1 MIEAMI
7 DIGEIVLQDS
17 SLIDEKVK
25 KIQLKTKKEEN
36 RYVIKIDFNLQKKA
50 IALDIEEL
58 DSNSATKYLFLGREG
73 GPNNTQWYITFDKCN
88 NLISQS
94 LPNILGRLQ
103 DCELKEK
110 IKSVIETFFIDLGQN
125 VDSKYRY
132 IINTDNYFPILKN
145 INDILTEKSIDNAK
159 SAHKKLV
166 ESVSNEVTKTISD
179 KLEIK
184 TDQIGLFTICV
195 NSESIAL
202 SEEYIDLIEKSVDER
217 IIITDDSSKL
227 CSICGTNEGCTSDLS
242 EMSIKYYTTNQCI
255 FASNMTH
262 KNYIKNFMLCKNCYK
277 ELLSAENFI
286 QKELRTRIAG
296 YDVYIVPHIIYG
308 ENLNKEKIK
317 KMAEII
323 DPLTNTS
330 KAIEAIADFR
340 EETSRRL
347 SVLNNENY
355 IFLLNF
361 IFFKKIQAATK
372 IQKMIK
378 DVNPSVFS
386 DISNSFFNT
395 LDVFLEFFPQ
405 GICDGLKRKIGLGFI
420 YYMHSVKLK
429 DGTPTQFQKVLSTYE
444 ALFCKKTLSQDVVF
458 SNIVD
463 VLINIWREKHGYNT
477 SFDKDKIDR
486 QKAFDFKVIDCM
498 FYIKFLHNFGC
509 LKGGE
514 LMDLETLNINKNTK
528 SYIQTMGYNEQQ
540 TALFLLGVLI
550 GAIGRAQNNRQRE
563 REQEGTYKPILNKI
577 NFNGMDKYRIMKLSN
592 EITNKLRH
600 EKIQKYHEAT
610 YSAHKYLLDK
620 NIQKWKL
627 NKDESLFYLLSG
639 YGYQTMKKRNEK
651 EDEKND
657 QQ

>member
-477 SFDKDKIDR
+477 SFDKDKIDK

-498 FYIKFLHNFGC
+498 FYIKFLHNSGC

-540 TALFLLGVLI
+540 TALFLLGALI

>member
-1 MIEAMI
+1 MI
-7 DIGEIVLQDS
+7 DIGGIVLQDS
-17 SLIDEKVK
+17 SLVDEKVK
-25 KIQLKTKKEEN
+25 KIQLKTKKNES

-50 IALDIEEL
+50 IEL
-58 DSNSATKYLFLGREG
+58 DLEEVDLDSAKKYLFLGREG
-73 GPNNTQWYITFDKCN
+73 GPNNPQWYLTFDKCN

-103 DCELKEK
+103 DSELKEK
-110 IKSVIETFFIDLGQN
+110 IKIVVETFFLDFGEK

-132 IINTDNYFPILKN
+132 IINTDKYFQISET
-145 INDILTEKSIDNAK
+145 IDDILVEKSKDNAK
-159 SAHKKLV
+159 NAYKKLV
-166 ESVSNEVTKTISD
+166 ETVANEITKTFAD

-184 TDQIGLFTICV
+184 VDRIGLFTICI
-195 NSESIAL
+195 NNEPITLTEEYTKLIEESI
-202 SEEYIDLIEKSVDER
+202 DER
-217 IIITDDSSKL
+217 IIIDDDDTKV
-227 CSICGTNEGCTSDLS
+227 CSICGSNEGCTSDLS

-255 FASNMTH
+255 FASNMTQ
-262 KNYIKNFMLCKNCYK
+262 KNYIKNFMLCKSCYK
-277 ELLSAENFI
+277 KLLCAENFI
-286 QKELRTRIAG
+286 QKELHSRIAG
-296 YDVYIVPHIIYG
+296 YDVYVVPHIIYG
-308 ENLNKEKIK
+308 KNLNKTKIK

-323 DPLTNTS
+323 DPLANTS
-330 KAIEAIADFR
+330 KAMETIADFR
-340 EETSRRL
+340 EETSKRL
-347 SVLNNENY
+347 SVLNDDNY

-361 IFFKKIQAATK
+361 IFYRKLQAATK

-386 DISNSFFNT
+386 DISNSFFDT
-395 LDVFLEFFPQ
+395 LDAFSGYFPD
-405 GICDGLKRKIGLGFI
+405 GLCEGLKRKIGLGFI

-429 DGTPTQFQKVLSTYE
+429 DGSPTQYQKVLSTYE
-444 ALFCKKTLSQDVVF
+444 SLFCKKSLKRDVVF

-463 VLINIWREKHGYNT
+463 VLLNIWREKIGYNT
-477 SFDKDKIDR
+477 SFDKDKIDK

-498 FYIKFLHNFGC
+498 FYIKFMHNYGC
-509 LKGGE
+509 LKGGDV
-514 LMDLETLNINKNTK
+514 MKLETLNINKDTK
-528 SYIQTMGYNEQQ
+528 SYIQTMGYSEQQ

-550 GAIGRAQNNRQRE
+550 GAIGREQSNRQRE
-563 REQEGTYKPILNKI
+563 KEQEGTYKPILNKI

-592 EITNKLRH
+592 EIPNKLRH

-639 YGYQTMKKRNEK
+639 YGYQTMKKKIDK
-651 EDEKND
+651 EDENND

>member
-184 TDQIGLFTICV
+184 TDQIGLFTICI
-195 NSESIAL
+195 NNEPIALTGEYINLLEESI
-202 SEEYIDLIEKSVDER
+202 DER
-217 IIITDDSSKL
+217 IKVLKDSSKV

-498 FYIKFLHNFGC
+498 FYIKFLHNSGC

-540 TALFLLGVLI
+540 TALFLLGALI

>member
-498 FYIKFLHNFGC
+498 FYIKFLHNSGC

>member
-25 KIQLKTKKEEN
+25 KIQLKTKKNES

-50 IALDIEEL
+50 IELDIEEVSS
-58 DSNSATKYLFLGREG
+58 DTAKKYFLWDREG
-73 GPNNTQWYITFDKCN
+73 GANNSQWYITFDKCN

-94 LPNILGRLQ
+94 LPNTLNKMQ

-110 IKSVIETFFIDLGQN
+110 IKSVIEIFFLDFGEN
-125 VDSKYRY
+125 ADSKYRY
-132 IINTDNYFPILKN
+132 IINTDNYFPISN
-145 INDILTEKSIDNAK
+145 TINDILIKKSKDNAK
-159 SAHKKLV
+159 NAHKKLLETV
-166 ESVSNEVTKTISD
+166 AKEVTKVCEN
-179 KLEIK
+179 KMEIK
-184 TDQIGLFTICV
+184 ADQIGLFTICI
-195 NSESIAL
+195 NNEPIALTGEYINLLEESI
-202 SEEYIDLIEKSVDER
+202 DER
-217 IIITDDSSKL
+217 IKVLKDSSKV
-227 CSICGTNEGCTSDLS
+227 CSICGSNKECASILS
-242 EMSIKYYTTNQCI
+242 EMSIKYYTTNLCI
-255 FASNMTH
+255 FASNMNQ
-262 KNYIKNFMLCKNCYK
+262 KNYIKNFILCKSCYK
-277 ELLSAENFI
+277 KLLCAENFI
-286 QKELRTRIAG
+286 QKELHLRIAG
-296 YDVYIVPHIIYG
+296 YAVYVVPHIIYG
-308 ENLNKEKIK
+308 KNLNRDKIK
-317 KMAEII
+317 KMAGII

-330 KAIEAIADFR
+330 KTMDAIAEFR
-340 EETSRRL
+340 EETSKRL
-347 SVLNNENY
+347 SALNDDNY
-355 IFLLNF
+355 IFLLDF
-361 IFFKKIQAATK
+361 IFYRKVQAGTK
-372 IQKMIK
+372 IHKMIK

-386 DISNSFFNT
+386 DLSNSFFEV

-463 VLINIWREKHGYNT
+463 VLINIWREKHGYST

-540 TALFLLGVLI
+540 TALFLLGALI

>member
-498 FYIKFLHNFGC
+498 FYIKFLHNSGC

-540 TALFLLGVLI
+540 TALFLLGALI